1 MIFDNQSLRNLTT
14 RRLHTEIDEVYK
26 GLEAITGEEG
36 LMTHMLPRAL
46 TAVTPWLRRYVTE
59 PRFWDGQYDVAHVGT
74 TELPE
79 PTSREREQMFFI
91 YMSLPDPLTGKTV
104 ITVEY

>member
-14 RRLHTEIDEVYK
+14 GRIHTKMDEIYK
-26 GLEAITGEEG
+26 GLEAITGEKG

-46 TAVTPWLRRYVTE
+46 TAVTPWLKKHVTD
-59 PRFWDGQYDVAHVGT
+59 PRFWNGQHDPAHVGT

-79 PTSREREQMFFI
+79 PTSREREQMFAI
-91 YMSLPDPLTGKTV
+91 YMSLPNPLTGKTV
-104 ITVEY
+104 IAVEV